1 MESEEQTILKSRS
14 TSMTTIR
21 RRQKRS
27 GFVLIIMAAASIA
40 MVGALGLAVDMGRVF
55 IIKNETQHFCDSAA
69 LAAALQLDGTSAGVT
84 TATST
89 ATSLADN
96 WNFGTTTVGSPTIEY
111 ATTSSGT
118 WTNAPP
124 NPPTNYIYARVKSSV
139 SVPMYFLPVVMT
151 TKVYTQTVNS
161 QAIAGQVPVTTL
173 NTGLSPYSAIAQDNT
188 VSTLG
193 LVKGQEYMIQQAHFS
208 CPGPAPCGSGNS
220 KCDASKPY
228 NCFNGNICNDDT
240 NIALWQAANIWGSST
255 SGYWGYT
262 SNSLIRAAILD
273 LVQLQP
279 VGVCPWATFSTA
291 LSSCAAATN
300 IQPLLSNGQKQQQG
314 IDLDVRANE
323 DTYILTVYS
332 SGNNG
337 NGTKHLT
344 IDAAATWADY
354 QTAQANGTANGR
366 RLLTAPVVWPVTS
379 TVQTTVAAYGNFLLE
394 TDVYSGIG
402 TSNYYKNAGGG
413 NDAFCAIYAGPPVLG
428 GKNSGGSSSPG
439 AYSVQLIS

>member
-1 MESEEQTILKSRS
+1 M
-14 TSMTTIR
+14 TIR
-21 RRQKRS
+21 RRQKQS
-27 GFVLIIMAAASIA
+27 GFVLIIMTAASIA

-55 IIKNETQHFCDSAA
+55 IIKNETQHFCDAAA

-84 TATST
+84 SATST

-96 WNFGTTTVGSPTIEY
+96 WNFGTTTVGSPTVEY

-124 NPPTNYIYARVKSSV
+124 NPPTNYIYVRVKSSV

-188 VSTLG
+188 VPTLG
-193 LVKGQEYMIQQAHFS
+193 LVKGQEYMIQQAH
-208 CPGPAPCGSGNS
+208 CCVAGGNGANA
-220 KCDASKPY
+220 CDSTHPI
-228 NCFNGNICNDDT
+228 NCFNGNICNDDS
-240 NIALWQAANIWGSST
+240 NIALWQVEQIWGANL

-273 LVQLQP
+273 LIQLRP
-279 VGVCPWATFSTA
+279 VGVCPWSTFSTN
-291 LSSCAAATN
+291 LSNCAAATN
-300 IQPLLSNGQKQQQG
+300 IQPVLSSGQKQQQG

-323 DTYILTVYS
+323 DSYNLTVA
-332 SGNNG
+332 GNG
-337 NGTKHLT
+337 NGNGKKHPT
-344 IDAAATWADY
+344 VDAAATWANY
-354 QTAQANGTANGR
+354 QTAQANGTTNGR

-379 TVQTTVAAYGNFLLE
+379 TVQTTVAGYGLFLLE
-394 TDVYSGIG
+394 TNVYSGTG
-402 TSNYYKNAGGG
+402 SSTYYQTAGGG
-413 NDAFCAIYAGPPVLG
+413 NDSFCAIYAGPPVLG
-428 GKNSGGSSSPG
+428 GKKSGGSSSPG
-439 AYSVQLIS
+439 AYSVQLVS

>member
-1 MESEEQTILKSRS
+1 MTIC
-14 TSMTTIR
+14 
-21 RRQKRS
+21 RRQRQS

-69 LAAALQLDGTSAGVT
+69 LAAALQLDGTSAGIT
-84 TATST
+84 NATSA

-96 WNFGTTTVGSPTIEY
+96 WNFGTTAVSSPTVEF

-124 NPPTNYIYARVKSSV
+124 DPPTDYLYARVKSSV

-161 QAIAGQVPVTTL
+161 QAIAGQVPLSTL

-193 LVKGQEYMIQQAHFS
+193 LVKGNEYMIQQAHFS
-208 CPGPAPCGSGNS
+208 GGGTGNNQ
-220 KCDASKPY
+220 CDPSKPW

-240 NIALWQAANIWGSST
+240 KIALWQAANIWGSST

-262 SNSLIRAAILD
+262 SNTLIKSAVLD
-273 LVQLQP
+273 LIQLQTIYA
-279 VGVCPWATFSTA
+279 CPWSTFNNNPAGCSSVYLADVNLTVDTNIDPT
-291 LSSCAAATN
+291 LSS
-300 IQPLLSNGQKQQQG
+300 GQKQQQG
-314 IDLDVRANE
+314 IDLDTRANE
-323 DTYILTVYS
+323 DTYVLTVYA
-332 SGNNG
+332 SGNKG

-344 IDAAATWADY
+344 IDAASTWANY
-354 QTAQANGTANGR
+354 STALANGTANRR
-366 RLLTAPVVWPVTS
+366 RLLTAPVVWPYQSRQPGPGLTYVVS
-379 TVQTTVAAYGNFLLE
+379 YGYFLLE
-394 TDVYSGIG
+394 TDVFSGTG

-413 NDAFCAIYAGPPVLG
+413 NDAFCAIYAGPAVIG
-428 GKNSGGSSSPG
+428 GKNGGSSSPG
-439 AYSVQLIS
+439 AYMVQLVS